1 MLSILIFAL
10 MFTGAFLTALLA
22 VSFYWASLYVR
33 ARRSGEELVLAG
45 GDAAEAPGVIRDEEL
60 STIRVWSVLLERFS
74 HVEDLRR
81 TIAEANLKWTVG
93 RLTLM
98 MLLGGSATATLLW
111 QIGFVPLLA
120 GAFITA
126 LAAAT
131 PYLYIRHTRRKRFRR
146 FAQQFPEALDSLTRA
161 LKAGYPISAAM
172 ELLALE
178 QPEPLASEMRR
189 TREEWN
195 LGVGWDTALDHL
207 SERVPLAEVAVF
219 VAAVKMQN
227 RAGGR
232 LNDVLGRLGETMR
245 ENAALEG
252 EIRAISAHSRITGM
266 VLTVLPIVIGLLMF
280 FVAPEYMA
288 VMLRRP
294 EGRTILGVA
303 ALSNI
308 AAHFII
314 RRVAQV
320 RM

>member
-1 MLSILIFAL
+1 MLSIVIFVL

-33 ARRSGEELVLAG
+33 ARRSGAELALAG
-45 GDAAEAPGVIRDEEL
+45 GEASEAPGVIRDDDL
-60 STIRVWSVLLERFS
+60 STIHVWALLLERFS
-74 HVEDLRR
+74 HVEELRR

-98 MLLGGSATATLLW
+98 MLLGGSATAALLW
-111 QIGFVPLLA
+111 QVGFVPLLP
-120 GAFITA
+120 GALVSA
-126 LAAAT
+126 LVAAA
-131 PYLYIRHTRRKRFRR
+131 PYLYIRQARRRRFRR
-146 FAQQFPEALDSLTRA
+146 FAAQFPEALDSLTRA

-195 LGVGWDTALDHL
+195 LGVGWDQALDHL
-207 SERVPLAEVAVF
+207 SDRVPLAEVAVF

-245 ENAALEG
+245 ENAALES

-266 VLTVLPIVIGLLMF
+266 VLTVLPIVIGLMMF
-280 FVAPEYMA
+280 LVSPEYMA
-288 VMLRRP
+288 ILLRRP

-314 RRVAQV
+314 NRVARV
-320 RM
+320 RT

>member
-1 MLSILIFAL
+1 MLSIAIFVL
-10 MFTGAFLTALLA
+10 MFSGAFLTALLA

-33 ARRSGEELVLAG
+33 ARRSGAELALTGVEG
-45 GDAAEAPGVIRDEEL
+45 AEAPGVIRGDEI
-60 STIRVWSVLLERFS
+60 STIRVWAALLERFS
-74 HVEDLRR
+74 HVEALRR

-98 MLLGGSATATLLW
+98 MLLGGSASAALLW
-111 QIGFVPLLA
+111 QLGFVPLLP
-120 GAFITA
+120 GALITA
-126 LAAAT
+126 LVAAV
-131 PYLYIRHTRRKRFRR
+131 PYLYIRHARRRRFRL
-146 FAQQFPEALDSLTRA
+146 FASQFPEALDSLTRA
-161 LKAGYPISAAM
+161 LKAGYPISSAM

-195 LGVGWDTALDHL
+195 LGVGWDQALDHL
-207 SERVPLAEVAVF
+207 SDRVPLPEVAVF

-232 LNDVLGRLGETMR
+232 LNDVLARLGETMR

-252 EIRAISAHSRITGM
+252 EIRAISAHSRITGT
-266 VLTVLPIVIGLLMF
+266 VLTVLPIVIGLLML

-288 VMLRRP
+288 ILLRRE
-294 EGRTILGVA
+294 EGRTILGLA

-308 AAHFII
+308 AAHFLIKRLAQI
-314 RRVAQV
+314 R
-320 RM
+320 M

>member
-1 MLSILIFAL
+1 MLSIAIFVV

-33 ARRSGEELVLAG
+33 ARRSGAELVLTGA
-45 GDAAEAPGVIRDEEL
+45 AEAEAPGVIRGDEI
-60 STIRVWSVLLERFS
+60 STIRVWATLLERFS
-74 HVEDLRR
+74 HVEALRR

-98 MLLGGSATATLLW
+98 MLLGGSATAVLLW
-111 QIGFVPLLA
+111 QLGFVPLLP
-120 GAFITA
+120 GALVTV
-126 LAAAT
+126 LVAAV
-131 PYLYIRHTRRKRFRR
+131 PYFYIRHARRRRFRL
-146 FAQQFPEALDSLTRA
+146 FAAQFPEALDSLTRA
-161 LKAGYPISAAM
+161 LKAGYPISSAM

-195 LGVGWDTALDHL
+195 LGVGWDQALDHL
-207 SERVPLAEVAVF
+207 SDRVPLPEVAVF

-252 EIRAISAHSRITGM
+252 EIRAISAHSRITGL
-266 VLTVLPIVIGLLMF
+266 VLTVLPVVIGLLML

-288 VMLRRP
+288 ILLRR
-294 EGRTILGVA
+294 EDGRTILGA
-303 ALSNI
+303 AVLSNI

-314 RRVAQV
+314 KRLAQV